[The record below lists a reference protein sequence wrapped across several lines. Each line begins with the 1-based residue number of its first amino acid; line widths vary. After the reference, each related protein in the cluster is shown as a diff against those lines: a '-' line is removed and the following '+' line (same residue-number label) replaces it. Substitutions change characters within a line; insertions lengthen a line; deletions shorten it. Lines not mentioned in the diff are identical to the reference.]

1 MNCVGNNSKK
11 DVIYKGRR
19 IGEGENYMLDN
30 NGNYIDSITDNTKKI
45 SELSNQLKELL
56 SKGDEENDKLTK
68 QFAEIQD
75 KINQSVDEKLKELSK
90 ASSKQ
95 TASIQASTLVS
106 KITKET
112 FTDFT
117 GFSMSGRA
125 DVKKKNFYYSI
136 SWPNLIDYAKEH
148 YKPSGDD
155 ILCFRVRSV
164 SVNFTCGKW
173 YEIFKWSKSSGDPKP
188 GSIKDNLLYKYVQG
202 DMDSG
207 GCTMKSVEVEYEE
220 FYLQTDPWKV
230 TWAF

>member
-30 NGNYIDSITDNTKKI
+30 NGNYIDSITDNTKEI

-117 GFSMSGRA
+117 GFSMSGYA
-125 DVKKKNFYYSI
+125 DAAKKRFYYSI
-136 SWPNLIDYAKEH
+136 DWPNLIDYAKEH

-155 ILCFRVRSV
+155 ILCYRVKSV
-164 SVNFTCGKW
+164 SVNYTRGKER
-173 YEIFKWSKSSGDPKP
+173 EICKWSRSSGDPKP
-188 GSIKDNLLYKYVQG
+188 GSIKNEMSNSYI
-202 DMDSG
+202 SG
-207 GCTMKSVEVEYEE
+207 MGNGCTMKGIEIEYEE
-220 FYLQTDPWKV
+220 FYLQTDPWKT